1 MISVNDFKTGVTI
14 EFDGQIYKV
23 MDFQHVK
30 PGKGSAFVR
39 SKLRNLRT
47 GATIDHTFNSGIK
60 VGRAQID
67 TKKMQYSYKSG
78 DAYVFMDLDT
88 YEMEEIPVAVMEW
101 EGNFLKEDMEVEVQ
115 KFGNELLGVSL
126 PDKVELAII
135 ETEPAVK
142 GNTATNASK
151 NATVETGYVVQVPL
165 FVNESDVIV
174 VNTEDGKYVSRNK

>member
-23 MDFQHVK
+23 IDFQHVK

-39 SKLRNLRT
+39 SKLKNLRS

-67 TKKMQYSYKSG
+67 TKKMQYSYNSG

-88 YEMEEIPVAVMEW
+88 YEMVEIPAKLMEW
-101 EGNFLKEDMEVEVQ
+101 EGQFLIEDMNVEVQ
-115 KFGNELLGVSL
+115 QFGAEMLGVSL
-126 PDKVELAII
+126 PDKVELKIT
-135 ETEPAVK
+135 ECEPAVK
-142 GNTATNASK
+142 GNTATNATKS
-151 NATVETGYVVQVPL
+151 ATLETGLTVQVPL
-165 FVNESDVIV
+165 FVQETDTVI
-174 VNTEDGKYVSRNK
+174 VNTEDGKYVGRK